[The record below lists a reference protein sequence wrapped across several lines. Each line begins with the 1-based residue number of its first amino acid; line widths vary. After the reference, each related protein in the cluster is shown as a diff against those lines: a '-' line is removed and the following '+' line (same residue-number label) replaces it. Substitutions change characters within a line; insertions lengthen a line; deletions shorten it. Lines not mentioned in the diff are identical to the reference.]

1 MQYCLEFSQYVLVHK
16 TQVPYADLSSIIHRM
31 ALFCKSMG
39 KLELDKPCES
49 LCFPLFLITFFSY
62 QLLSSAYTLPDEYF
76 INCGS
81 NLDINVSQTTFLG
94 DSNSDSDSVSCAKGS
109 SFVTNNNQA
118 SETQSL
124 YQTARVFR
132 KQCSYEFKINTD
144 ANYTYLLR
152 LHFFNYAD
160 VSAAVFNVSASGFLL
175 LHNFSVQNRGGGSA
189 SALTKEFIFSIPRGK
204 FSINFVPR
212 GSSFAFVN
220 AIELFPAPPDFI
232 LDNAMQISRTGNSN
246 DYKGLLSYTLQT
258 IHRINVG
265 GLTITPESDTLLRT
279 WLPDDMYLNNR
290 NNAKN
295 SGFFAGKLNYL
306 YPGGDFIAPDQVYKI
321 SKVIISNDSNI
332 TWSYDVTRNARH
344 LVRIHFCDTISLALN
359 TLSFFLYI
367 NSNFSQEINPYKEW
381 EQLETPFFKDFVL
394 DSDDS
399 GFINISIGL
408 DSSSFEKNAFLNGVE
423 IMEMMGKSDLV
434 PMTFKS
440 NQMSPFVIVGSVLG
454 GLVLVCIFGGLLFIG
469 LKRRKEKP
477 VEASEWSPLPDLKG
491 SSHGNLKMSRLS
503 TPSRDGTINASPV
516 PNLNLGLRIPFV
528 EIQLATKN
536 FDKKL
541 QIGKGGFGNVYRG
554 TLRNG
559 MKVAVK
565 RSEPGS
571 GQGLPEFQTEI
582 MVLSKIRHR
591 HLVSLIGYCDERLEM
606 ILVYELMEKGT
617 LRDHLYNTK
626 LRCLSWKQRL
636 DICIGAARGLHY
648 LHQGASGGII
658 HRDVKSTNI
667 LLDENLVAKV
677 ADFGLSK
684 SGPPD
689 QTHVSTAVKGTLGYL
704 DPEYFTTQQ
713 LTEKSDVYSFGVVL
727 LEVLCARPAIDPKLP
742 REQVNLAEW
751 GMLCKNK
758 GFLDQIVDPSI
769 RSQINP
775 NSLRKFA
782 EIAEKCLQ
790 EDASDRPT
798 MGDLAWDL
806 EYALQLQQ
814 TAVVRDPHEDSTSN
828 ASGMLSSHVLQR
840 LPSTTVEFERD
851 DMSMSIA
858 RENDSDSVPSGSE
871 VFSQLRIDDAR

>member
-1 MQYCLEFSQYVLVHK
+1 
-16 TQVPYADLSSIIHRM
+16 
-31 ALFCKSMG
+31 MG
-39 KLELDKPCES
+39 KFHWDKPHES
-49 LCFPLFLITFFSY
+49 LCFPLFLIIFLSY
-62 QLLSSAYTLPDEYF
+62 QLHSSAYTLPDKYF

-81 NLDINVSQTTFLG
+81 NMDVNISQATFVG
-94 DSNSDSDSVSCAKGS
+94 DSNSDSVSCTKG
-109 SFVTNNNQA
+109 SFVTSNSQA
-118 SETQSL
+118 SDTPSL

-132 KQCSYEFKINTD
+132 QQCSYVFKINT
-144 ANYTYLLR
+144 NGTSTYLVR
-152 LHFFNYAD
+152 LHFFNSAD
-160 VSAAVFNVSASGFLL
+160 VSAALFNVSASGFML
-175 LHNFSVQNRGGGSA
+175 LHNFSVQNLGGGSNV
-189 SALTKEFIFSIPRGK
+189 TKEFILGIPRGK
-204 FSINFVPR
+204 FSINFVPQ
-212 GSSFAFVN
+212 GSSVAFVN
-220 AIELFPAPPDFI
+220 AIEVFPAPPDLI

-246 DYKGLLSYTLQT
+246 GYKGLLSYTLQT

-279 WLPDDMYLNNR
+279 WLPDDRYLNNP
-290 NNAKN
+290 NAAKN
-295 SGFFAGKLNYL
+295 SGYF
-306 YPGGDFIAPDQVYKI
+306 
-321 SKVIISNDSNI
+321 
-332 TWSYDVTRNARH
+332 T
-344 LVRIHFCDTISLALN
+344 
-359 TLSFFLYI
+359 
-367 NSNFSQEINPYKEW
+367 
-381 EQLETPFFKDFVL
+381 
-394 DSDDS
+394 
-399 GFINISIGL
+399 GFINISIGP
-408 DSSSFEKNAFLNGVE
+408 DSNSSEKNASLNGVE

-434 PMTFKS
+434 PVTFKS

-454 GLVLVCIFGGLLFIG
+454 GLVLVCIFGGILFVG
-469 LKRRKEKP
+469 LKRRKAKP
-477 VEASEWSPLPDLKG
+477 VETSEWSPIPEFKG
-491 SSHGNLKMSRLS
+491 SSHGNLKMPQLS
-503 TPSRDGTINASPV
+503 TLSREGTINASPV

-541 QIGKGGFGNVYRG
+541 HIGKGGFGNVYRG

-565 RSEPGS
+565 RSKPGS

-591 HLVSLIGYCDERLEM
+591 HLVSLIGYCDERFEM

-617 LRDHLYNTK
+617 LKDHLYNTK
-626 LRCLSWKQRL
+626 LPCLSWKQRL

-704 DPEYFTTQQ
+704 DPEYFSTQQ

-727 LEVLCARPAIDPKLP
+727 LEVLCARPAIDPTLP
-742 REQVNLAEW
+742 REKVNLAEW
-751 GMLCKNK
+751 GMHCKNK

-798 MGDLAWDL
+798 MGDVAWDL

-814 TAVVRDPHEDSTSN
+814 TAVVREAHEDSMSN

-840 LPSTTVEFERD
+840 LPSTTVEFGRD
-851 DMSMSIA
+851 DMSMSIV
-858 RENDSDSVPSGSE
+858 RENESDSVPSGSE
-871 VFSQLRIDDAR
+871 VFSQLRIDGAR